1 MAKLSEPV
9 GSLNDGAERF
19 ERLIKGVKD
28 RQLSEVHNAPTPK
41 AVGSSF
47 AVSPEETWSRKFMT
61 AGIGPQT
68 FAAPQMPSI
77 ALAAPLPGQPFAP
90 AVGAP
95 AAAPAKTPGD
105 LRPGAIG
112 QALGKPAK
120 RRSWLGRLLRG

>member
-41 AVGSSF
+41 AVGNSF

-68 FAAPQMPSI
+68 FAALQMPSI

-90 AVGAP
+90 VP
-95 AAAPAKTPGD
+95 AEPNIPGD

>member
-28 RQLSEVHNAPTPK
+28 RQLSEVHNAPMPK

-90 AVGAP
+90 SGVELKAP
-95 AAAPAKTPGD
+95 DD
-105 LRPGAIG
+105 LRPGGIG

>member
-90 AVGAP
+90 A
-95 AAAPAKTPGD
+95 AAALPPGD
-105 LRPGAIG
+105 LRPAAIG